1 MCRRKR
7 DFFEYFDCCFCFECV
22 ASGGSLVP
30 QVPLEDNMNAIAK
43 DVSASRLPTKVEIKN
58 AEQLRSVIAAQVK
71 EGEPVNLSLAFND
84 GETRSI
90 TLMPS
95 LTETLLDLLRLI
107 SSGRGFRIMPVE
119 AELTTQEA
127 ADLLNVSR
135 PYLIKVLENGDVPFV
150 TVGRHRRIRA
160 EDLFAYKAKR
170 DQDRSAA
177 LADLA
182 ALDAEDDLI

>member
-1 MCRRKR
+1 
-7 DFFEYFDCCFCFECV
+7 
-22 ASGGSLVP
+22 
-30 QVPLEDNMNAIAK
+30 MNTIAK
-43 DVSASRLPTKVEIKN
+43 DMSASRLPTKVEIQN
-58 AEQLRSVIAAQVK
+58 AEQLRAIIAAQVK

-90 TLMPS
+90 TLTPS

-135 PYLIKVLENGDVPFV
+135 PYLIKVLENGDIPFV
-150 TVGRHRRIRA
+150 TVGRHRRVRA

-170 DQDRSAA
+170 DQDRSDA

-182 ALDAEDDLI
+182 AVDAEDDLI